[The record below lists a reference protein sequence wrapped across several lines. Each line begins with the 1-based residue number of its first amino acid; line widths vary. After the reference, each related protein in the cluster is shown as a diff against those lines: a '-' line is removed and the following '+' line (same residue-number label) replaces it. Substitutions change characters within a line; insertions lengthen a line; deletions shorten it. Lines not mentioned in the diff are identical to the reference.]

1 MRFVGVTEMLR
12 KVIDSMATPMAIRTD
27 GIYPVQEPHR
37 EATPEAM
44 ARIHVSVPL
53 SIVVPTYRERDN
65 ISHLI
70 DRIARL
76 KADHDL
82 EIELIFMDDQSRD
95 GSVEA
100 VAASG
105 HDWVRIVERTGARGL
120 GPAVIDGFR
129 LARHPVLVCMDC
141 DLSHPPEKIPQMVLA
156 LSSGQQFVIGSR
168 YVPGGSTDDDW
179 GFFRWLNSKV
189 ATGLARPLTKARDPM
204 SGFFA
209 LRKAD
214 FQEAQD
220 LNPIGY
226 KIALELI
233 VKCGFQNVG
242 EVPIHFS
249 DRQHGESKLTLKEQ
263 LKYIQHLRRLYLY
276 RFSHAMYLAQFLVVG
291 ALGVVVNMAVLTL
304 LLWSGLGGQVA
315 IAGGIVVSVATNFL
329 LNRRFTFSYARK
341 RNPVTQFLGFLAAS
355 TIGTV
360 VNYAVSMIMLQSV
373 LPASHSSIYLAS
385 LTGIAAGMVF
395 NFLGNR
401 YMVFRKRYVGK

>member
-1 MRFVGVTEMLR
+1 MTISISTESPCPSQASLLS
-12 KVIDSMATPMAIRTD
+12 IPPSGLAL
-27 GIYPVQEPHR
+27 
-37 EATPEAM
+37 
-44 ARIHVSVPL
+44 ARIQVSVPL
-53 SIVVPTYRERDN
+53 SIIVPTYREREN
-65 ISHLI
+65 IPHLI

-76 KADHDL
+76 KGDQDL

-100 VAASG
+100 VAAAG
-105 HDWVRIVERTGARGL
+105 HDWVRIVERTGERGL
-120 GPAVIDGFR
+120 SPAVIDGFR
-129 LARHPVLVCMDC
+129 QARHPVLVCMDC
-141 DLSHPPEKIPQMVLA
+141 DLSHPPEKIPQMILA

-189 ATGLARPLTKARDPM
+189 ATMLARPLTKAFDPM

-214 FQEAQD
+214 FDRAED

-233 VKCGFQNVG
+233 VKCDFQNVG
-242 EVPIHFS
+242 EVPIRFS
-249 DRQHGESKLTLKEQ
+249 DRLHGESKLTLKEQ
-263 LKYIQHLRRLYLY
+263 LKYVQHLRRLYLY
-276 RFSHAMYLAQFLVVG
+276 RFSHAMYLAQFLIVG
-291 ALGVVVNMAVLTL
+291 ALGVAVNMAVLTL
-304 LLWSGLGGQVA
+304 LLLLGANAQVA
-315 IAGGIVVSVATNFL
+315 IAGGIVVSVVTNFL
-329 LNRRFTFSYARK
+329 LNRRFTFSYARNH
-341 RNPVTQFLGFLAAS
+341 NPFKQFLGFVLAS
-355 TIGTV
+355 TIGV
-360 VNYAVSMIMLQSV
+360 AVNYAVSIIMLRTI
-373 LPASHSSIYLAS
+373 LPDAHACIYLAS